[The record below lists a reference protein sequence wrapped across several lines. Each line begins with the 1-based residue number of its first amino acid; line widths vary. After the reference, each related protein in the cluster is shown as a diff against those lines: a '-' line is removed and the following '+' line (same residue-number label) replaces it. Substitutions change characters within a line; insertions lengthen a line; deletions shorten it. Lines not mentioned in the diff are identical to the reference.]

1 MNLHKRFLLQFFT
14 QLLLLSA
21 VFLVTILAIWAII
34 GFSLTEQDARQDLA
48 KAESSYFTGKIS
60 VDGKNVSI
68 NPELKELAERQ
79 NGQLLVVDAEGYVL
93 DSFQAPE
100 QTPSRMQANELAAW
114 LLGTDSAGKERAY
127 WKLEYFDEDP
137 LYLLFEKE
145 NKAAGL
151 TAALEPGV
159 DWGQKQLG
167 LTADMEKELQAEN
180 AWVQLVDA
188 GGVVVDSFGEEAPKF
203 TASIDGIDRLAAE
216 WPMLSVSVDE
226 ATQTALYV
234 GVAETP
240 SSFLE
245 HSFADRKLI
254 YVFLLLL
261 LPLVIGTFWYA
272 RKFGMPLLVMMQWI
286 QNLGSRQYEAPQDA
300 SGQPAL
306 YTKKGKLKRKY
317 RLYKDLIGTLEQLTD
332 TLKQHKVQRR
342 ELNQTRE
349 DWISGLSHDLKTP
362 LSSISGYAQLLEAE
376 NYQWSKTEAKEFAGI
391 IHEKSGYMME
401 LLEDLTLT
409 FRLKNNALPLSK
421 EPVELNEFMRRTI
434 IQFINE
440 PANADFEFDFQP
452 ADEDVMADIDPKW
465 FQRIVDNLI
474 ANAVKYNPPGTTIT
488 ISLSTI
494 ERHLFIVRIEDDGTG
509 MDKKTFNKLFER
521 YYRGSNTV
529 ESGNGSGLGMAITK
543 QLVGLHGGSIKVTS
557 EVSSG
562 TTVRLM
568 VPMQ

>member
-1 MNLHKRFLLQFFT
+1 MNLHKRFMLQFFI

-21 VFLVTILAIWAII
+21 VFFVTILTIWAII
-34 GFSLTEQDARQDLA
+34 GFSLSEQDARQDLA

-60 VDGKNVSI
+60 VDGKNVTI
-68 NPELKELAERQ
+68 ELELKEMAERQ
-79 NGQLLVVDAEGYVL
+79 NGWLMVVDVEGQVL
-93 DSFQAPE
+93 AAFGAPE
-100 QTPSRMQANELAAW
+100 QASSRIQENELAAW
-114 LLGTDSAGKERAY
+114 LLGTDPAGKERAY

-137 LYLLFEKE
+137 VYLLFEKA
-145 NKAAGL
+145 NKAMGL
-151 TAALEPGV
+151 AAVLKPDV
-159 DWGQKQLG
+159 NWSQKQLE
-167 LTADMEKELQAEN
+167 LTADLKKKLQAEN

-188 GGVVVDSFGEEAPKF
+188 NGEVVDRFGEEAPEL
-203 TASIDGIDRLAAE
+203 SESMDGLDRLAAE
-216 WPMLSVSVDE
+216 WPMASVTVDE
-226 ATQTALYV
+226 VTQTALYV
-234 GVAETP
+234 GVAEPP

-245 HSFADRKLI
+245 DNFADRKLI

-317 RLYKDLIGTLEQLTD
+317 RLYKDLVGTLEQLTD

-376 NYQWSKTEAKEFAGI
+376 NYEWSSTEAKEFAGI

-440 PANADFEFDFQP
+440 PANAAFEFDFQP
-452 ADEDVMADIDPKW
+452 AARSIVAEIDSKW

-474 ANAVKYNPPGTTIT
+474 ANAVKYNPPGTMIT
-488 ISLSTI
+488 VSLSTI
-494 ERHLFIVRIEDDGTG
+494 EQHLFIVRIEDDGIG
-509 MDKKTFNKLFER
+509 MDPKTLNKLFER

-529 ESGNGSGLGMAITK
+529 DSGNGSGLGMAITK

-557 EVSSG
+557 ESGSG